1 MPRSLLAGLTNHL
14 RNLRYNYLALPGL
27 IAVALAALA
36 AGLTQLDR
44 MGGDNGVLALFP
56 AGPPAARAV
65 LQTIATAVATV
76 AGVSFSITIVSLQL
90 VSQQFTPRA
99 LRGFLGDRLNQT
111 VAGVFIGVFLYSLV
125 ALRSVEDDGFM
136 PGLTVSVGVALAFV
150 ALALLLVFVQHMGH
164 SIQVDAI
171 AEEIGHSTLTAASDL
186 YPSSYGEPVMDED
199 PEALVERWRSEEE
212 PAVVYPERPGYVQ
225 SLDDVPGTISGGSFR
240 VEVLVAPGDFVTQR
254 HPLAHVW
261 TAADRDECAKALRR
275 AIAISPE
282 RDLKQDVGF
291 GIRQLADIAVKGLSP
306 SINDPTTATTCI
318 GYLQAIL
325 ERLAASPLPATVRRF
340 PEQDVTMVMRR
351 DAFSDYLEALIQIS
365 RYATADARA
374 VEALLHAALRVAQA
388 ADEADAPAYAR
399 AATDAAARIA
409 RRAFRSDE
417 LDEEERD
424 GLTEVL
430 RSFPLPVVDRHDT
443 SAWPGGRDTHASR
456 A

>member
-36 AGLTQLDR
+36 AGLTQVDR
-44 MGGDNGVLALFP
+44 LGGDNGVLALFP

-150 ALALLLVFVQHMGH
+150 ALALLLVFVHHMGH
-164 SIQVDAI
+164 SIQVETI
-171 AEEIGHSTLTAASDL
+171 AREIGDETLAASSEL
-186 YPSSYGEPVMDED
+186 YPSSYGEPVADED
-199 PEALVERWRSEEE
+199 PEELVERWRSEEE
-212 PAVVYPERPGYVQ
+212 PTVVYPERPGYVQ

-240 VEVLVAPGDFVTQR
+240 VEILVAPGDFVTER
-254 HPLAHVW
+254 HPLVHVW
-261 TAADRDECAKALRR
+261 TTADRDECAKALRR
-275 AIAISPE
+275 AIAIGAD
-282 RDLKQDVGF
+282 RDLKQDVGY
-291 GIRQLADIAVKGLSP
+291 GIRQLTDIAVKALSP

-318 GYLQAIL
+318 GYVQAIL
-325 ERLAASPLPATVRRF
+325 ERLAESPPPATVRRF

-351 DAFSDYLEALIQIS
+351 DAFADYLEALIQIS

-374 VEALLHAALRVAQA
+374 VNALLHAALRVAQA
-388 ADEADAPAYAR
+388 AEAAEAPSYAQAARDAG
-399 AATDAAARIA
+399 ARIA
-409 RRAFRSDE
+409 RRSLRSDA
-417 LDEEERD
+417 LDEHEREAIAALCD
-424 GLTEVL
+424 RFRLPAGLAT
-430 RSFPLPVVDRHDT
+430 P
-443 SAWPGGRDTHASR
+443 
-456 A
+456 